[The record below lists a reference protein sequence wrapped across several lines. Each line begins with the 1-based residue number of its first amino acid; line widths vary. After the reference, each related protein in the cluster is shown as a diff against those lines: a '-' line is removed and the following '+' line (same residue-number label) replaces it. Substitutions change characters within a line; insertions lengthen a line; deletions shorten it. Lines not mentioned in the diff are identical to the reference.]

1 MTLGILCYVISYL
14 TIIFTPWK
22 HFSISKTYTPTT
34 GMRSEQSD
42 LAIFSTSSRNAS
54 LFCCIHFKTTTLNRN
69 FLSSAL
75 AVLHRLIDMEPY
87 PGKIFLLSPI
97 FGAVQTQKFL
107 WPPRAKRLIQF
118 FKEKT
123 FPKQQSLKCIVGQF
137 DRQSEPD
144 RCLVLCD
151 AINVR

>member
-1 MTLGILCYVISYL
+1 
-14 TIIFTPWK
+14 
-22 HFSISKTYTPTT
+22 
-34 GMRSEQSD
+34 MRSEQSD

-97 FGAVQTQKFL
+97 FGAVQTQKFFR
-107 WPPRAKRLIQF
+107 PPRAKRLIQF

-123 FPKQQSLKCIVGQF
+123 FPKPHCLKCIVGQL

-144 RCLVLCD
+144 RCLVLCHAVNSPFKHRTRWEPCD
-151 AINVR
+151 

>member
-1 MTLGILCYVISYL
+1 
-14 TIIFTPWK
+14 
-22 HFSISKTYTPTT
+22 
-34 GMRSEQSD
+34 MRSEQFD
-42 LAIFSTSSRNAS
+42 LAIFSTSSRNTP
-54 LFCCIHFKTTTLNRN
+54 LFCCLHFKTTTLYGD

-75 AVLHRLIDMEPY
+75 AALHSLIDMETY
-87 PGKIFLLSPI
+87 LGKIFLLSPI

-107 WPPRAKRLIQF
+107 WPPRAKRFIQF

-144 RCLVLCD
+144 RCLVLYD